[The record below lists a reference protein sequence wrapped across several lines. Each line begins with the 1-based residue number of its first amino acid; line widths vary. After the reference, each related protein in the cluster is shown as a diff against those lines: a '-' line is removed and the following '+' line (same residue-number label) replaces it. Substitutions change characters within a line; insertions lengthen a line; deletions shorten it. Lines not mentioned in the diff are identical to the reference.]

1 MSATDLADFRA
12 MRKNIIWA
20 VVGALAVVAAVLCW
34 AVGPVKT
41 GLALGGVATATLAAA
56 NIRHARRRDAAEPDG
71 AAAPP
76 DRWSR
81 LIPGLEDAST
91 PAEITACMEQARFAT
106 VWDAARTWAG
116 GLVLWHVTV
125 YPSAWTARA
134 HDAAA
139 YGAWAGDLI
148 AAAIVDTAREDGLD
162 TGDGSA
168 LLGLGLDRP
177 ASRLTDLRTALAALT
192 RSADTPVQYIETAQ
206 HLSALAA
213 GDADQQ
219 AAALFTAGIAR
230 QVLAVHADE
239 GAVLG
244 DRLPALAQW
253 EAMRTMWH
261 HRPAHGPY
269 RGARPLADQREHVDL
284 LAAALLHHRQAGSTG
299 PARQER
305 AYRLHRAA
313 LDDRVELLWSDP
325 APGELAALADQS
337 ARRLL
342 EWDRTQPDASQG
354 DCQQARWYD
363 HPREYVRRAY
373 RQDMAVDAEV

>member
-1 MSATDLADFRA
+1 

-71 AAAPP
+71 EAAPP

-162 TGDGSA
+162 TGDSSA
-168 LLGLGLDRP
+168 LLGLGLDRL

-342 EWDRTQPDASQG
+342 EWDRTQPDASQD

>member
-1 MSATDLADFRA
+1 
-12 MRKNIIWA
+12 MRKNITWA
-20 VVGALAVVAAVLCW
+20 AVGATAAVVAAVLLW
-34 AVGPVKT
+34 AVGPVKN
-41 GLALGGVATATLAAA
+41 GLALGGVATAALAAS
-56 NIRHARRRDAAEPDG
+56 NIRHHRRRGAAGPDDAAV
-71 AAAPP
+71 PP

-81 LIPGLEDAST
+81 LIPGLEAAST
-91 PAEITACMEQARFAT
+91 PAEITGCLERAHFAT

-116 GLVLWHVTV
+116 GLVLWHVTA

-139 YGAWAGDLI
+139 YGAWVGDLI

-162 TGDGSA
+162 AGDGSA

-177 ASRLTDLRTALAALT
+177 ASRLTELRTALAALT
-192 RSADTPVQYIETAQ
+192 RHPDTPAQYIETAQ

-230 QVLAVHADE
+230 QVLAAHAGE

-244 DRLPALAQW
+244 DRIPALAQW
-253 EAMRTMWH
+253 EVTRTMWH
-261 HRPAHGPY
+261 NRPDHGPY
-269 RGARPLADQREHVDL
+269 RGARPLADQSEHVDL

-313 LDDRVELLWSDP
+313 LDDRFALLWP
-325 APGELAALADQS
+325 NPPPGELATLADQS

-354 DCQQARWYD
+354 DCHQARWYD
-363 HPREYVRRAY
+363 HPREYVRHAY
-373 RQDMAVDAEV
+373 RRDTAIDAEA